1 MTQMLSYDDPIPP
14 SPLDEIILRV
24 CEAHP
29 DFTHDEVELFC
40 TSFLATIT
48 EKIKEET
55 KMKRLMKYLEKE
67 FAIENTLKKSI
78 SYNKRTID
86 TLPKYLLESKP
97 TIASRLIKITDLSKS
112 IRHTELFHKANLQ
125 INREDKF
132 ALIGK
137 NGSGKTTFLKMLVGL
152 DDDYEWDIDRATWL
166 KIGYL
171 TQDLFWKDKK
181 NTLREEMLSI
191 FPHITERINR
201 LHEIEG
207 TLDHAIEI
215 REIKEY
221 LETHDGY
228 NLYDLQLRILT
239 YFWFDESYLERG
251 VIQLSGGEQMKVQI
265 AKCIIQEVDI
275 LILDEPTNH
284 LDIEG
289 IVFLEHFCQLWK
301 KSIISI
307 SHDVRFINNTS
318 QKIVEITDKKMDVYT
333 GNYDTYV
340 VEKQKRY
347 ESQLKH
353 FEIQEREIEKQE
365 AYINRFRYKASTA
378 ASVQSRIKML
388 ERMEKIPE
396 PKSEA
401 HVKPIIL
408 KTSTHLPEKIM
419 EIKNIVA
426 GYETPIISIPYDLI
440 VTKRDKIWILGKNGA
455 GKTTFL
461 KTILW
466 EIKPIS
472 WEVIKNPALTVGSYS
487 QILAW
492 LDPESTVM
500 DDLTRWH
507 DRYQEIRTMLGGLL
521 VQNEKWHQTIQT
533 LSWWERAKVALTK
546 MLLARP
552 HVIIMDE
559 PTNHLDLHSK
569 QAIQTMLENFNGVS
583 IIVSHDR
590 DLLAN
595 TSTSF
600 WLIEDGRLQIF
611 NEAEEAFRRVQIV

>member
-207 TLDHAIEI
+207 TLDHTIEI

-569 QAIQTMLENFNGVS
+569 QAIQAMLENFNGVS

>member
-569 QAIQTMLENFNGVS
+569 QAIQAMLENFNGVS

>member
-1 MTQMLSYDDPIPP
+1 MAQMLSYDDPIPP
-14 SPLDEIILRV
+14 SPLDDIILRV

-340 VEKQKRY
+340 IEKQKRY

-546 MLLARP
+546 MLLSKP

-600 WLIEDGRLQIF
+600 WLVEDGRLQIF